1 MSTLLVLA
9 DKANRPGISDVI
21 GVAPWFLRSLLLCLF
36 PFSWFG
42 VQVPFLSTLDI
53 VFFFYFLSLFLVLC
67 AVFIYCGCQ
76 FRFFIQ
82 AFCGQIILI
91 LSAPITFVKL
101 FATNFVFIH
110 RIFCFCSVLLAPLI
124 LRGSTVSALRL
135 QDFSVAFVII
145 GIVQSCGSQLLM
157 RKSVA
162 KILSLQKRSNLSFA
176 LRYSLVCIRP
186 LLILYVLFVIS
197 LSVISITPSIF
208 EGTPLRPG
216 ALRLL
221 LLMSFGLF
229 PSAIASLWHTLFNLR
244 RYLFLGFVS
253 RLLAMIVGLPLILW
267 LVHSHESVGASI
279 GLAVSP

>member
-1 MSTLLVLA
+1 MTLSAFLPIFRIGLFRLIGLLLYLFVQYMLLDLLLPQDFSSFVAFNSLSMLLGQVATAGIDGKLVSNLHLSSDFRLTPPLLKSIFEYVPFSFLVVFLFICCANSTFYGLGAFHPSIIELLFVVSICFLQPLMSTLLVLA

-101 FATNFVFIH
+101 FPTNFIH
-110 RIFCFCSVLLAPLI
+110 
-124 LRGSTVSALRL
+124 
-135 QDFSVAFVII
+135 
-145 GIVQSCGSQLLM
+145 
-157 RKSVA
+157 
-162 KILSLQKRSNLSFA
+162 LSSGF
-176 LRYSLVCIRP
+176 
-186 LLILYVLFVIS
+186 
-197 LSVISITPSIF
+197 
-208 EGTPLRPG
+208 
-216 ALRLL
+216 LL
-221 LLMSFGLF
+221 LLQF
-229 PSAIASLWHTLFNLR
+229 
-244 RYLFLGFVS
+244 FL
-253 RLLAMIVGLPLILW
+253 LL
-267 LVHSHESVGASI
+267 
-279 GLAVSP
+279 